1 MVCDKEGK
9 IMAEKEGEKKDPNP
23 SPQVAE
29 VEKVVE
35 WLKAD
40 WSHIALVIVAVLFV
54 VVLIVLLTRRR

>member
-1 MVCDKEGK
+1 
-9 IMAEKEGEKKDPNP
+9 MAEKEEKKNP
-23 SPQVAE
+23 DAE
-29 VEKVVE
+29 VTALVE

>member
-1 MVCDKEGK
+1 
-9 IMAEKEGEKKDPNP
+9 MAEKEEKKDP

-29 VEKVVE
+29 VEAIVK
-35 WLKAD
+35 WLQAD

>member
-1 MVCDKEGK
+1 
-9 IMAEKEGEKKDPNP
+9 MAEKEGEKKDPNP

>member
-1 MVCDKEGK
+1 
-9 IMAEKEGEKKDPNP
+9 MAEKEEKKDQNPN
-23 SPQVAE
+23 AE
-29 VEKVVE
+29 VTALVE